1 MGQRLIKIV
10 FCFNFAKSKF
20 MKLLMRNTNV
30 FPFRNL
36 VKGKRIWLVR
46 AAMLSVF
53 LFFFSSCGIYS
64 FTGAS
69 IPPGAKTISVAFF
82 PNKAPLVEPTLSQDF
97 TNTLRDMFTT
107 QTNLQMVP
115 RNGDLQ
121 FSGEITGY
129 SVTPQAIQGDQKAA
143 LNRLTITVK
152 VHFVSKLEP
161 DKDFD
166 SQFSQFKDYSSNANF
181 ESVKSD
187 LIKEISKNLAEN
199 IFNKALVNW

>member
-1 MGQRLIKIV
+1 
-10 FCFNFAKSKF
+10 
-20 MKLLMRNTNV
+20 MKRSMRNTYG
-30 FPFRNL
+30 FPNRKL
-36 VKGKRIWLVR
+36 VKGKRIWPVRMLV
-46 AAMLSVF
+46 LSVF

-82 PNKAPLVEPTLSQDF
+82 SNKADLVEPTLSQTF

-152 VHFVSKLEP
+152 VHFVNKLEP
-161 DKDFD
+161 DKDFE
-166 SQFSQFKDYSSNANF
+166 SQFSQFKDYSSADNF
-181 ESVKSD
+181 ENVKTK
-187 LIKEISKNLAEN
+187 LIKEISTNLAEN